1 MFCDTSPTHGPWSG
15 PGGLQKPVKPA
26 TFGFMFRETSPFA
39 LLALIFSGR
48 ALLRARLL
56 LRPAR

>member
-1 MFCDTSPTHGPWSG
+1 MYSRVSKTAAA
-15 PGGLQKPVKPA
+15 PGGLQKPPKRA
-26 TFGFMFRETSPFA
+26 TFRIMSRENSPFA

>member
-1 MFCDTSPTHGPWSG
+1 MLKTAAAPR
-15 PGGLQKPVKPA
+15 GLQKPHKPA
-26 TFGFMFRETSPFA
+26 TLRFMLRETSPFA